1 MIAIHKQ
8 SGGVPRTINVICEN
22 ALLTGFGLG
31 RRPVDS
37 SVIAEVCRDLDLGL
51 HERGLDAFPAPA
63 PKPAPLTSLA
73 ASRAPR
79 TLASFPY
86 LRWGRRCSRL
96 VDAFKK
102 AVEESGTVDSPSL
115 VRDIVSSPD
124 AMASSP
130 WEFPGASPHLYTV
143 APPSSAAW
151 PPPAPPRREPRRP
164 TIASHAISAQEA
176 SEIVGRLF
184 DQAGTDVRNRALVFS
199 AVGAEGDSAPV
210 SAMVAEVLSCETTAS
225 VCLVDANRV
234 ARRLHTYFQIGGG
247 RGFSDVLTDVIDP
260 RSDLVRVA
268 SNLSILP
275 WGGHGLDHAPDFT
288 CEQVHGVLQDLLTA
302 FDFLIVD
309 VAPAGTHRDAAVLGS
324 LLDGVALVASANA
337 TRREPGRR
345 TIEKL
350 KIAGARVVGVVLA
363 DRTFPIPEA
372 IYRKL

>member
-1 MIAIHKQ
+1 M
-8 SGGVPRTINVICEN
+8 SC
-22 ALLTGFGLG
+22 
-31 RRPVDS
+31 
-37 SVIAEVCRDLDLGL
+37 
-51 HERGLDAFPAPA
+51 
-63 PKPAPLTSLA
+63 
-73 ASRAPR
+73 
-79 TLASFPY
+79 
-86 LRWGRRCSRL
+86 L

-102 AVEESGTVDSPSL
+102 AVEESGTVESPSL
-115 VRDIVSSPD
+115 VRDIVSSAD

-130 WEFPGASPHLYTV
+130 WDFPGASPLYTV
-143 APPSSAAW
+143 APPTSAAW

-199 AVGAEGDSAPV
+199 AVGAECDSAPV

-234 ARRLHTYFQIGGG
+234 ARRVHTSFQIGGG
-247 RGFSDVLTDVIDP
+247 RGFSDVLTDGIDP